1 MGAVISMPTMEE
13 YLYNHVEPDTK
24 DYFMVFID
32 GEGKVVIHRTH
43 PEHTHPYKLLGFL
56 TASMYRVHQG
66 EAIMFFEAGTPV
78 AARVFEWLGIGNTNL
93 NGDTGDEDEGEGE
106 GEGEGGDEVDAVP
119 GPEYTDPQQSKSI
132 VASIRDRFT
141 TDLCDAD
148 YMSMYQ

>member
-1 MGAVISMPTMEE
+1 
-13 YLYNHVEPDTK
+13 
-24 DYFMVFID
+24 MVFID

-78 AARVFEWLGIGNTNL
+78 AARVFEWLGVTNADL
-93 NGDTGDEDEGEGE
+93 YPDTDTGDESGGEGE
-106 GEGEGGDEVDAVP
+106 DEVDAVP
-119 GPEYTDPQQSKSI
+119 GPEDIDPQQSRGI
-132 VASIRDRFT
+132 VDSIRGRFT
-141 TDLCDAD
+141 ADPCDAD

>member
-1 MGAVISMPTMEE
+1 
-13 YLYNHVEPDTK
+13 
-24 DYFMVFID
+24 MVFID

-78 AARVFEWLGIGNTNL
+78 AARVFEWLGISVTNL

-119 GPEYTDPQQSKSI
+119 GSEYIDSQQSRGI
-132 VASIRDRFT
+132 VDSIRDRFT
-141 TDLCDAD
+141 ADPCDAD

>member
-1 MGAVISMPTMEE
+1 MPTMEE

-78 AARVFEWLGIGNTNL
+78 AARVFEWLGIVNTNP

-119 GPEYTDPQQSKSI
+119 GPEYIDPQQSRGI
-132 VASIRDRFT
+132 VDSIRDRFT
-141 TDLCDAD
+141 ADLCDAD
-148 YMSMYQ
+148 YMSMYR

>member
-1 MGAVISMPTMEE
+1 
-13 YLYNHVEPDTK
+13 
-24 DYFMVFID
+24 MVFID

-78 AARVFEWLGIGNTNL
+78 AARVFEWLGIDTNP

-106 GEGEGGDEVDAVP
+106 GEGEGGDEVDTVP
-119 GPEYTDPQQSKSI
+119 GSEYIDPQQSKSI
-132 VASIRDRFT
+132 VDSIRERFT
-141 TDLCDAD
+141 ADLCDVD
-148 YMSMYQ
+148 VMNMYR

>member
-1 MGAVISMPTMEE
+1 MPTMEE

-78 AARVFEWLGIGNTNL
+78 AARVFEWLGIVNTNL
-93 NGDTGDEDEGEGE
+93 NGDTGDEDEDEGE

-119 GPEYTDPQQSKSI
+119 GPEDIDPQQSRGI
-132 VASIRDRFT
+132 VDSIRGRFT
-141 TDLCDAD
+141 ADLCDDD

>member
-1 MGAVISMPTMEE
+1 MPTMEE

-78 AARVFEWLGIGNTNL
+78 AARVFEWLGIANVNP
-93 NGDTGDEDEGEGE
+93 NGDTGDEGEGDGE

-119 GPEYTDPQQSKSI
+119 GPEHIDPQQSKSI
-132 VASIRDRFT
+132 VDSIRDRFT
-141 TDLCDAD
+141 ADPCDAD
-148 YMSMYQ
+148 YMSMYR

>member
-1 MGAVISMPTMEE
+1 MGAVISMPTTEE
-13 YLYNHVEPDTK
+13 YLYSHVEPDTK

-78 AARVFEWLGIGNTNL
+78 AARVFEWLGVTNTDL
-93 NGDTGDEDEGEGE
+93 NPDADTDTDTGDDE
-106 GEGEGGDEVDAVP
+106 
-119 GPEYTDPQQSKSI
+119 YIDPQQSKSI
-132 VASIRDRFT
+132 VDSIRERFAA
-141 TDLCDAD
+141 DLCDVD
-148 YMSMYQ
+148 VMNMYR

>member
-1 MGAVISMPTMEE
+1 MPTMEE

-78 AARVFEWLGIGNTNL
+78 AARVFEWLGIVNTNP

-119 GPEYTDPQQSKSI
+119 GPEYIDPQQSKSI
-132 VASIRDRFT
+132 VASTRDRFT
-141 TDLCDAD
+141 ADLCDAD

>member
-1 MGAVISMPTMEE
+1 MPTMEE

-78 AARVFEWLGIGNTNL
+78 AARVFEWLGIVNTNL

-119 GPEYTDPQQSKSI
+119 GPECIDPQQSKSI
-132 VASIRDRFT
+132 VDSIRGRFT
-141 TDLCDAD
+141 ADPCDAD

>member
-1 MGAVISMPTMEE
+1 MPTMEE

-56 TASMYRVHQG
+56 MASMYRVHQG

-78 AARVFEWLGIGNTNL
+78 AARVFEWLGVTNADL
-93 NGDTGDEDEGEGE
+93 YPDTDTGDEGGGEGE
-106 GEGEGGDEVDAVP
+106 DEVDTVP
-119 GPEYTDPQQSKSI
+119 GPEDIDPQQSRGI
-132 VASIRDRFT
+132 VDSIRGRFT
-141 TDLCDAD
+141 ADPCDAG